1 MAISLNGTI
10 ISTSVITFGTT
21 RSQSGI
27 IPKDKIAETFV
38 IVTEIIMINLALE
51 SGHL

>member
-1 MAISLNGTI
+1 MAISLNGTM

-21 RSQSGI
+21 SSQSGI

-38 IVTEIIMINLALE
+38 IVTEIYIRIV
-51 SGHL
+51 